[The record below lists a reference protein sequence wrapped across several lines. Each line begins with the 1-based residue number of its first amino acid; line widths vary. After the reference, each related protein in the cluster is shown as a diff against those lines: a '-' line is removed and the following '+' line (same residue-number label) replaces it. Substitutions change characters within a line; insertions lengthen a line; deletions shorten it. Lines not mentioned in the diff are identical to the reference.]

1 MAEADEV
8 KHQASAN
15 LGLIERYAA
24 AWRADDTAALLDCYH
39 EDFTLHYFGQ
49 NPLAGDHAGKA
60 AAIKTL
66 AVVSE
71 RTNRRLLG
79 IVDVMAG
86 PQRAV
91 IIARESFERGAL
103 RVELERVF
111 VYAIKDGKLSHCWIY
126 DRDQPLADRFLA
138 G

>member
-15 LGLIERYAA
+15 LEAVQRYAA
-24 AWRADDTAALLDCYH
+24 AWRAGDLDAMQDCCH

-60 AAIKTL
+60 AAAKTL
-66 AVVSE
+66 AEVSH

-111 VYAIKDGKLSHCWIY
+111 VYTVKDGKLHQCWIY
-126 DRDQPLADRFLA
+126 DRDQPLVDRFLA